1 LNLPIFLAN
10 QSGMTALPAHLLDR
24 PAFLAAMRH
33 SQRVRLLRRAIP
45 LICVLTLGFFGLSL
59 VLDLAKG
66 PVKGVGMDNI
76 RIEGS
81 KIAMEKPRLSGFK
94 RDGRSYEITATTA
107 LQDLKSPNQVELTT
121 LKARIQTG
129 NDGWAHLSAATG
141 LYDSK
146 SERLEVAGGVLVK
159 TESGLDA
166 TLKDAAIDLKAGTV
180 LTQKPVEVRMPQG
193 QVFAD
198 TMRII
203 DNGRQIVFDGKV
215 RSVYVNTV
223 PPQ

>member
-1 LNLPIFLAN
+1 
-10 QSGMTALPAHLLDR
+10 MTALPAHLLDR

-45 LICVLTLGFFGLSL
+45 LLCFLTLGFFGLSL

-66 PVKGVGMDNI
+66 PVKGVGI
-76 RIEGS
+76 EKISIEGS

-107 LQDLKSPNQVELTT
+107 LQDLKSPNLVELKALT
-121 LKARIQTG
+121 ARIETG
-129 NDGWAHLSAATG
+129 KEGWANLNAATG

-146 SERLEVAGGVLVK
+146 SERLDVAGGVRVK
-159 TESGLDA
+159 TDSGLDA
-166 TLKDAAIDLKAGTV
+166 TLKDAEIDLKLGTV
-180 LTQKPVEVRMPQG
+180 LTQKPVEVHMPQG

-198 TMRII
+198 TMRIL
-203 DNGRQIVFDGKV
+203 DNGRQIIFDGKV

-223 PPQ
+223 PP